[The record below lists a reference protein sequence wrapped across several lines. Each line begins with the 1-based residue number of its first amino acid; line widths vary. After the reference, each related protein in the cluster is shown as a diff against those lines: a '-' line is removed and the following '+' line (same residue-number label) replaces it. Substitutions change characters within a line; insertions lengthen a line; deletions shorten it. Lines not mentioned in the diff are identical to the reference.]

1 LVAAAA
7 LLASWL
13 SMSAAIEVPAIE
25 HPVTD
30 LAGVLSPAEEE
41 SIARELVEHR
51 AATGVQLAVLVL
63 DSTHPDDIADFA
75 QRVFTAWGGGSAE
88 RDDGAL
94 FVLAIADRRSRL
106 HLGYGLEPV
115 VPDAAAQ
122 RMLDA
127 LRPSLQDSR
136 YADATHALVSD
147 FRTRTAHLQPGGPL
161 ALPLGAI
168 PWLWLVVLAIGLA
181 AGVAWGI
188 VFRRGLAA
196 YAREAGTTRSAHRRL
211 PWTTRARL
219 ALAGVLRRREVR
231 IVGGVIAGA
240 QLLVIACFFEGRGFA
255 SAYSLVLWA
264 FVLAGWLVGGTPR
277 PVAIPTGLA
286 VLAALLVAMGVL
298 DPAALHADGAAVLSA
313 AAPALATLGIF
324 GVVAVWTTVSV
335 AYGEGSSS
343 SYSSSS
349 SSSSSSYSS
358 STSYSSSSYSGGGG
372 SSGGGGA
379 SSSW

>member
-1 LVAAAA
+1 MVAAAA

-13 SMSAAIEVPAIE
+13 SMTAAIEVPAIE

-30 LAGVLSPAEEE
+30 LAGVLAPAEEE

-51 AATGVQLAVLVL
+51 ASTGVQLAVLVL
-63 DSTHPDDIADFA
+63 DSTHPEDIADFS
-75 QRVFTAWGGGSAE
+75 QRVFMAWGGGSAE

-94 FVLAIADRRSRL
+94 FVLAISDRRSRL

-115 VPDAAAQ
+115 VPDTAAQ

-147 FRTRTAHLQPGGPL
+147 FRTRTAHLRPGSPVG
-161 ALPLGAI
+161 LPLGAI

-181 AGVAWGI
+181 AGIAWGL

-196 YAREAGTTRSAHRRL
+196 YGREAGTTRSAHRRL
-211 PWTTRARL
+211 PWTTRTRL
-219 ALAGVLRRREVR
+219 ALANVLRRREVR
-231 IVGGVIAGA
+231 IAGGAILAA
-240 QLLVIACFFEGRGFA
+240 QLLVLACLFSGRGFA
-255 SAYSLVLWA
+255 SAYSLVLWSFA
-264 FVLAGWLVGGTPR
+264 LAGWLVGGTPR
-277 PVAIPTGLA
+277 PVSIPTGLA
-286 VLAALLVAMGVL
+286 VLAALLVGIGVF
-298 DPAALHADGAAVLSA
+298 DAAALHADGVAVLGA

-335 AYGEGSSS
+335 AYGDGGSS

-349 SSSSSSYSS
+349 SSSSYSS
-358 STSYSSSSYSGGGG
+358 SSSSYASSSYSGGGG